1 MFPIRAILNILGDN
15 RVVMDAYREE
25 FARIKDLL
33 KKNPQGMSVTEIAR
47 ELDRNK
53 HSMGR
58 YLDILHALGDVE
70 MRAYGM
76 AKVYTLSCRVPLS
89 AFISTIGEAFFVL
102 DDDRRIMQ
110 ANAIFFDLIGLKKE
124 AVIGR
129 HLSYLEVPA
138 PDMQEMLAVIAA
150 HLGEVDRTFDVVLG
164 DDEGR
169 RDFTVRAIPTLF
181 DGGGGGHAVVVVDVT
196 EKMRAFR
203 AVEVSERKY
212 RELVEHANSII
223 LKMDTEGNIVF
234 FNEFAERF
242 FGYRKEEV
250 LGKNVFGTIVPPT
263 EISGR
268 DLRDLI
274 RKICTGAERYSSN
287 ENANITRD
295 GRTVWIRWTNR
306 SIEDRDGNLV
316 GVLSVG
322 NDITD
327 RKEMEQ
333 ELAAKA
339 RDLERRNRELGC
351 LFATSDLIGMDR
363 PLSEVVQGV
372 ADLIPGAM
380 RWPDRAAARIT
391 LLGEVC
397 STAGFEGSG
406 GTIVSPIVVGG
417 DQAGSVE
424 GAYFGDVP
432 SGRGPLFDDDEVKLI
447 QTIADRLGWMIGW
460 RDAERALVVERDFAS
475 AILDT
480 VGAAVVV
487 LDPEGRILRLNRAG
501 EEISGYLA
509 MQAVGKMFWDL
520 FVLPGEAEQV
530 KEVFSAFV
538 GEGGYTRAGVRSGK
552 SWHAV
557 DGSRRYVDWS
567 HMVLRTADG
576 AVEYVIVTGIDV
588 TREKT
593 AAEDLRRCQAL
604 LDRILEVPGKTESER

>member
-1 MFPIRAILNILGDN
+1 
-15 RVVMDAYREE
+15 
-25 FARIKDLL
+25 
-33 KKNPQGMSVTEIAR
+33 MSVTEIAR

-76 AKVYTLSCRVPLS
+76 AKVYTLSCRVPFS
-89 AFISTIGEAFFVL
+89 AFISTIGEAFCVL
-102 DDDRRIMQ
+102 DGDQRILQ

-124 AVIGR
+124 EVIGR
-129 HLSYLEVPA
+129 YLSYLEVPR
-138 PDMQEMLAVIAA
+138 PDMQEMLAVITA
-150 HLGEVDRTFDVVLG
+150 HLGEVDRTFDVALG
-164 DDEGR
+164 EDEGR

-181 DGGGGGHAVVVVDVT
+181 DDGSSGYAVVIVDVT

-250 LGKNVFGTIVPPT
+250 LGKNVIGTIVPPT

-274 RKICTGAERYSSN
+274 RKICMGAERYSSN
-287 ENANITRD
+287 ENANITKD
-295 GRTVWIRWTNR
+295 GRMVWIRWTNR

-316 GVLSVG
+316 GVLSIG

-327 RKEMEQ
+327 RKEMEE

-339 RDLERRNRELGC
+339 RDLERRNRQLGC
-351 LFATSDLIGMDR
+351 LFEMSDLIGMDW

-372 ADLIPGAM
+372 ADLIPRAM

-391 LLGEVC
+391 LRGEAC
-397 STAGFEGSG
+397 STPGFEGSG
-406 GTIVSPIVVGG
+406 SRIASPIVVGG
-417 DQAGSVE
+417 VQIGSVE
-424 GAYFGDVP
+424 GSYSEDAP
-432 SGRGPLFDDDEVKLI
+432 SGGGLLFDDDEVKLI
-447 QTIADRLGWMIGW
+447 QTFADRLGWMIGW
-460 RDAERALVVERDFAS
+460 RDAEHALVAERDFAS
-475 AILDT
+475 AVLDT

-487 LDPEGRILRLNRAG
+487 LDPEGRVLRLNRAG
-501 EEISGYLA
+501 EEISGHLA
-509 MQAVGKMFWDL
+509 RQAVGKMFWEL
-520 FVLPGEAEQV
+520 FALPEEAERV
-530 KEVFSAFV
+530 KEAISASM
-538 GEGGYTRAGVRSGK
+538 GEGGYARVGVRSGR
-552 SWHAV
+552 SWHAE
-557 DGSRRYVDWS
+557 DGRRRYIDWS

-588 TREKT
+588 TREKM

-604 LDRILEVPGKTESER
+604 LDRILETPGEKGSGE

>member
-1 MFPIRAILNILGDN
+1 MSPIRAILNIRDDN
-15 RVVMDAYREE
+15 RVAMDAYREE

-124 AVIGR
+124 EVIGR
-129 HLSYLEVPA
+129 YLSYLEVPG

-150 HLGEVDRTFDVVLG
+150 RLGEVDQTFDVALG
-164 DDEGR
+164 EAEGR

-181 DGGGGGHAVVVVDVT
+181 DDGGGGHAVVVVDVT

-250 LGKNVFGTIVPPT
+250 LGKNVIGTIVPPT

-327 RKEMEQ
+327 RREMEQ
-333 ELAAKA
+333 ELASKA

-372 ADLIPGAM
+372 ADLLPGAM
-380 RWPDRAAARIT
+380 RRPDRAAARIA
-391 LLGEVC
+391 LRGEVC
-397 STAGFEGSG
+397 STAGFDGSG
-406 GTIVSPIVVGG
+406 SGISAPIVIGG
-417 DQAGSVE
+417 VQEGSVE
-424 GAYFGDVP
+424 AAYPGHA
-432 SGRGPLFDDDEVKLI
+432 PLM
-447 QTIADRLGWMIGW
+447 TMN
-460 RDAERALVVERDFAS
+460 S
-475 AILDT
+475 
-480 VGAAVVV
+480 
-487 LDPEGRILRLNRAG
+487 N
-501 EEISGYLA
+501 
-509 MQAVGKMFWDL
+509 
-520 FVLPGEAEQV
+520 
-530 KEVFSAFV
+530 
-538 GEGGYTRAGVRSGK
+538 
-552 SWHAV
+552 
-557 DGSRRYVDWS
+557 
-567 HMVLRTADG
+567 
-576 AVEYVIVTGIDV
+576 
-588 TREKT
+588 
-593 AAEDLRRCQAL
+593 
-604 LDRILEVPGKTESER
+604 

>member
-1 MFPIRAILNILGDN
+1 MLPIRAILNIRDDN
-15 RVVMDAYREE
+15 RVAMDAYREE

-76 AKVYTLSCRVPLS
+76 AKVYSLSCRVPLS

-124 AVIGR
+124 EVIGR
-129 HLSYLEVPA
+129 YLSYLEVPG

-150 HLGEVDRTFDVVLG
+150 RLGEVDQTFDVALG
-164 DDEGR
+164 EAEGR

-181 DGGGGGHAVVVVDVT
+181 DDGGGGHAVVVVDVT

-250 LGKNVFGTIVPPT
+250 LGKNVIGTIVPPT

-327 RKEMEQ
+327 RREMEQ
-333 ELAAKA
+333 ELASKA
-339 RDLERRNRELGC
+339 HDLERRNRELRC
-351 LFATSDLIGMDR
+351 LFAMSDLVGMDR

-372 ADLIPGAM
+372 ADLVPGAM
-380 RWPDRAAARIT
+380 RRPDRAAARIT
-391 LLGEVC
+391 LRGEVC
-397 STAGFEGSG
+397 STAGFDGSG
-406 GTIVSPIVVGG
+406 SGISSPIVVGG
-417 DQAGSVE
+417 VQEGSV
-424 GAYFGDVP
+424 GVAYPGHAP
-432 SGRGPLFDDDEVKLI
+432 SGGDTPFDDDEIKLI
-447 QTIADRLGWMIGW
+447 QTIADRLGWMVGW
-460 RDAERALVVERDFAS
+460 MDAERALVAERDFAS
-475 AILDT
+475 AVLDT

-501 EEISGYLA
+501 EEMSGHLA
-509 MQAVGKMFWDL
+509 AQAVGKMFWDL
-520 FVLPGEAEQV
+520 FVFPEEAERV
-530 KEVFSAFV
+530 KDVFSASL
-538 GEGGYTRAGVRSGK
+538 EGGDHGRVGIRSGR
-552 SWHAV
+552 SWHAG
-557 DGSRRYVDWS
+557 DGTARYIDWS

-576 AVEYVIVTGIDV
+576 AVAYMIVTGIDV

-593 AAEDLRRCQAL
+593 AAENLRRCQAL
-604 LDRILEVPGKTESER
+604 LDRLLEVPDSKGLEG

>member
-1 MFPIRAILNILGDN
+1 MLPIRAILNIRDDN
-15 RVVMDAYREE
+15 SVAMDAYREE
-25 FARIKDLL
+25 IERIKDLL

-76 AKVYTLSCRVPLS
+76 AKVYSLSCRVPLS

-124 AVIGR
+124 EVIGR
-129 HLSYLEVPA
+129 YLSYLEVPG

-150 HLGEVDRTFDVVLG
+150 RLGEVDQTFDVALG
-164 DDEGR
+164 EAEGR

-181 DGGGGGHAVVVVDVT
+181 DDGGGGHAVVVVDVT

-250 LGKNVFGTIVPPT
+250 LGKNVIGTIVPPT

-327 RKEMEQ
+327 RREMEQ
-333 ELAAKA
+333 ELASKA
-339 RDLERRNRELGC
+339 HDLERRNRELEC

-372 ADLIPGAM
+372 ADLVPGAM
-380 RWPDRAAARIT
+380 RRPDRAAARIT
-391 LLGEVC
+391 LRGEVC
-397 STAGFEGSG
+397 STAGFDGSG
-406 GTIVSPIVVGG
+406 SGISSPIVVGG
-417 DQAGSVE
+417 VQEGSV
-424 GAYFGDVP
+424 GVAYPGHAP
-432 SGRGPLFDDDEVKLI
+432 SGGDTPFDDDEIKLI
-447 QTIADRLGWMIGW
+447 QTIADRLGWMVGW
-460 RDAERALVVERDFAS
+460 MDAERALVAERDFAS
-475 AILDT
+475 AVLDT

-501 EEISGYLA
+501 EEMSGHLA
-509 MQAVGKMFWDL
+509 AQAVGKMFWDL
-520 FVLPGEAEQV
+520 FVFPEEAERV
-530 KEVFSAFV
+530 KDVFSASL
-538 GEGGYTRAGVRSGK
+538 EGGDHGRVGIRSGR
-552 SWHAV
+552 SWHAG
-557 DGSRRYVDWS
+557 DGTARYIDWS

-576 AVEYVIVTGIDV
+576 AVAYMIVTGIDV

-593 AAEDLRRCQAL
+593 AAENLRRCQAL
-604 LDRILEVPGKTESER
+604 LDRLLEVPDSKGLEG

>member
-1 MFPIRAILNILGDN
+1 M
-15 RVVMDAYREE
+15 MDAYREE

-76 AKVYTLSCRVPLS
+76 AKVYTLSCRVPFS
-89 AFISTIGEAFFVL
+89 AFISTIGEAFCVL
-102 DDDRRIMQ
+102 DGDQRILQ

-124 AVIGR
+124 EVIGR
-129 HLSYLEVPA
+129 YLSYLEVPR
-138 PDMQEMLAVIAA
+138 PDMQEMLAVITA
-150 HLGEVDRTFDVVLG
+150 HLGEVDRTFDVALG
-164 DDEGR
+164 EDEGR

-181 DGGGGGHAVVVVDVT
+181 DDGSSGYAVVIVDVT

-250 LGKNVFGTIVPPT
+250 LGKNVIGTIVPPT

-274 RKICTGAERYSSN
+274 RKICMGAERYSSN
-287 ENANITRD
+287 ENANITKD

-316 GVLSVG
+316 GVLSIG

-327 RKEMEQ
+327 RKEMEE

-339 RDLERRNRELGC
+339 RDLERRNRQLGC
-351 LFATSDLIGMDR
+351 LFEMSDLIGMDW

-372 ADLIPGAM
+372 ADLIPRAM

-391 LLGEVC
+391 LRGEAC
-397 STAGFEGSG
+397 STPGFEGSG
-406 GTIVSPIVVGG
+406 SRIASPIVVGG
-417 DQAGSVE
+417 VQIGSVE
-424 GAYFGDVP
+424 GSYSEDAP
-432 SGRGPLFDDDEVKLI
+432 SGGGLLFDDDEVKLI
-447 QTIADRLGWMIGW
+447 QTFADRLGWMIGW
-460 RDAERALVVERDFAS
+460 RDAEHALVAERDFAS
-475 AILDT
+475 AVLDT

-487 LDPEGRILRLNRAG
+487 LDPEGRVLRLNRAG
-501 EEISGYLA
+501 EEISGHLA
-509 MQAVGKMFWDL
+509 RQAVGKMFWEL
-520 FVLPGEAEQV
+520 FALPEEAERV
-530 KEVFSAFV
+530 KEAISASM
-538 GEGGYTRAGVRSGK
+538 GEGGYARVGVRSGR
-552 SWHAV
+552 SWHAE
-557 DGSRRYVDWS
+557 DGRRRYIDWS

-588 TREKT
+588 TREKM

-604 LDRILEVPGKTESER
+604 LDRILETPGEKGSGE

>member
-1 MFPIRAILNILGDN
+1 M
-15 RVVMDAYREE
+15 MDAYREE

-76 AKVYTLSCRVPLS
+76 AKVYTLSCRVPFS
-89 AFISTIGEAFFVL
+89 AFISTIGEAFCVL
-102 DDDRRIMQ
+102 DGDQRILQ

-124 AVIGR
+124 EVIGR
-129 HLSYLEVPA
+129 YLSYLEVPR
-138 PDMQEMLAVIAA
+138 PDMQEMLTVITA
-150 HLGEVDRTFDVVLG
+150 HLGEVDRTFDVALG
-164 DDEGR
+164 EDEGR

-181 DGGGGGHAVVVVDVT
+181 DDGSSGYAVVIVDVT

-250 LGKNVFGTIVPPT
+250 LGKNVIGTIVPPT

-274 RKICTGAERYSSN
+274 RKICMGAERYSSN
-287 ENANITRD
+287 ENANITKD
-295 GRTVWIRWTNR
+295 GRMVWIRWTNR

-316 GVLSVG
+316 GVLSIG

-327 RKEMEQ
+327 RKEMEE

-339 RDLERRNRELGC
+339 CDLERRNRQLGC
-351 LFATSDLIGMDR
+351 LFEMSDLIGMDW

-372 ADLIPGAM
+372 ADLIPRAM

-391 LLGEVC
+391 LRGEAC
-397 STAGFEGSG
+397 STPGFEGSG
-406 GTIVSPIVVGG
+406 SRIASPIVVGVV
-417 DQAGSVE
+417 QIGSVE
-424 GAYFGDVP
+424 GSYSENAP
-432 SGRGPLFDDDEVKLI
+432 SDGGLLFDDDEVKLI
-447 QTIADRLGWMIGW
+447 QTFADRLGWMIGW
-460 RDAERALVVERDFAS
+460 RDAEHALVAERDFAS
-475 AILDT
+475 AVLDT

-487 LDPEGRILRLNRAG
+487 LDPEGRVLRLNRAG
-501 EEISGYLA
+501 EEISGHLA
-509 MQAVGKMFWDL
+509 RQAVGKMFWEL
-520 FVLPGEAEQV
+520 FALPEEAERV
-530 KEVFSAFV
+530 KEAISASM
-538 GEGGYTRAGVRSGK
+538 GEGGYARVGVRSGR
-552 SWHAV
+552 SWHAE
-557 DGSRRYVDWS
+557 DGRRRYIDWS

-588 TREKT
+588 TREKM

-604 LDRILEVPGKTESER
+604 LDRILETPGEKGSGE

>member
-1 MFPIRAILNILGDN
+1 M
-15 RVVMDAYREE
+15 MDAYREE

-76 AKVYTLSCRVPLS
+76 AKVYTLSCRVPFS
-89 AFISTIGEAFFVL
+89 AFISTIGEAFCVL
-102 DDDRRIMQ
+102 DGDQRILQ

-124 AVIGR
+124 EVIGR
-129 HLSYLEVPA
+129 YLSYLEVPR
-138 PDMQEMLAVIAA
+138 PDMQEMLAVITA
-150 HLGEVDRTFDVVLG
+150 HLGEVDRTFDVALG
-164 DDEGR
+164 EDEGR

-181 DGGGGGHAVVVVDVT
+181 DDGSSGYAVVIVDVT

-250 LGKNVFGTIVPPT
+250 LGKNVIGTIVPPT

-274 RKICTGAERYSSN
+274 RKICMGAERYSSN
-287 ENANITRD
+287 ENANITKD
-295 GRTVWIRWTNR
+295 GRMVWIRWTNR

-316 GVLSVG
+316 GVLSIG

-327 RKEMEQ
+327 RKEMEE

-339 RDLERRNRELGC
+339 RDLERRNRQLGC
-351 LFATSDLIGMDR
+351 LFEMSDLIGMDW

-372 ADLIPGAM
+372 ADLIPRAM

-391 LLGEVC
+391 LRGEAC
-397 STAGFEGSG
+397 STPGFEGSG
-406 GTIVSPIVVGG
+406 SRIASPIVVGG
-417 DQAGSVE
+417 VQIGSVE
-424 GAYFGDVP
+424 GSYSEDAP
-432 SGRGPLFDDDEVKLI
+432 SGGGLLFDDDEVKLI
-447 QTIADRLGWMIGW
+447 QTFADRLGWMIGW
-460 RDAERALVVERDFAS
+460 RDAEHALVAERDFAS
-475 AILDT
+475 AVLDT

-487 LDPEGRILRLNRAG
+487 LDPEGRVLRLNRAG
-501 EEISGYLA
+501 EEISGHLA
-509 MQAVGKMFWDL
+509 RQAVGKMFWEL
-520 FVLPGEAEQV
+520 FALPEEAERV
-530 KEVFSAFV
+530 KEAISASM
-538 GEGGYTRAGVRSGK
+538 GEGGYARVGVRSGR
-552 SWHAV
+552 SWHAE
-557 DGSRRYVDWS
+557 DGRRRYIDWS

-588 TREKT
+588 TREKM

-604 LDRILEVPGKTESER
+604 LDRILETPGEKGSGE

>member
-1 MFPIRAILNILGDN
+1 M
-15 RVVMDAYREE
+15 MDAYREE

-76 AKVYTLSCRVPLS
+76 AKVYTLSCRVPFS
-89 AFISTIGEAFFVL
+89 AFISTIGEAFCVL
-102 DDDRRIMQ
+102 DGDQRILQ

-124 AVIGR
+124 EVIGR
-129 HLSYLEVPA
+129 YLSYLEVPR
-138 PDMQEMLAVIAA
+138 PDMQEMLAVITA
-150 HLGEVDRTFDVVLG
+150 HLGEVDRTFDVALG
-164 DDEGR
+164 EDEGR

-181 DGGGGGHAVVVVDVT
+181 DDGSSGYAVVIVDVT

-250 LGKNVFGTIVPPT
+250 LGKNVIGTIVPPT

-274 RKICTGAERYSSN
+274 RKICMGAERYSSN
-287 ENANITRD
+287 ENANITKD
-295 GRTVWIRWTNR
+295 GRMVWIRWTNR

-316 GVLSVG
+316 GVLSIG

-327 RKEMEQ
+327 RKEMEE

-339 RDLERRNRELGC
+339 RDLERRNRQLGC
-351 LFATSDLIGMDR
+351 LFEMSDLIGMDW

-372 ADLIPGAM
+372 ADLIPRAM

-391 LLGEVC
+391 LRGEAC
-397 STAGFEGSG
+397 STPGFEGSG
-406 GTIVSPIVVGG
+406 SRIASPIVVGG
-417 DQAGSVE
+417 VQIGSVE
-424 GAYFGDVP
+424 GSYSENAP
-432 SGRGPLFDDDEVKLI
+432 SDGGLLFDDDEVKLI
-447 QTIADRLGWMIGW
+447 QTFADRLGWMIGW
-460 RDAERALVVERDFAS
+460 RDAEHALVAERDFAS
-475 AILDT
+475 AVLDT

-487 LDPEGRILRLNRAG
+487 LDPEGRVLRLNRAG
-501 EEISGYLA
+501 VSGHLA
-509 MQAVGKMFWDL
+509 RQAVGKMFWEL
-520 FVLPGEAEQV
+520 FALPEEAERV
-530 KEVFSAFV
+530 KEAISASM
-538 GEGGYTRAGVRSGK
+538 GEGGYARVGVRSGR
-552 SWHAV
+552 SWHAE
-557 DGSRRYVDWS
+557 DGRRRYIDWS

-588 TREKT
+588 TREKM

-604 LDRILEVPGKTESER
+604 LDRILETPGEKGSGE

>member
-1 MFPIRAILNILGDN
+1 
-15 RVVMDAYREE
+15 
-25 FARIKDLL
+25 
-33 KKNPQGMSVTEIAR
+33 MSVTEIAR

-76 AKVYTLSCRVPLS
+76 AKVYTLSCRVPFS
-89 AFISTIGEAFFVL
+89 AFISTIGEAFCVL
-102 DDDRRIMQ
+102 DGDQRILQ

-124 AVIGR
+124 EVIGR
-129 HLSYLEVPA
+129 YLSYLEVPR
-138 PDMQEMLAVIAA
+138 PDMQEMLAVITA
-150 HLGEVDRTFDVVLG
+150 HLGEVDRTFDVALG
-164 DDEGR
+164 EDEGR

-181 DGGGGGHAVVVVDVT
+181 DDGSSGYAVVIVDVT

-250 LGKNVFGTIVPPT
+250 LGKNVIGTIVPPT

-274 RKICTGAERYSSN
+274 RKICMGAERYSSN
-287 ENANITRD
+287 ENANITKD
-295 GRTVWIRWTNR
+295 GRMVWIRWTNR

-316 GVLSVG
+316 GVLSIG

-327 RKEMEQ
+327 RKEMEE

-339 RDLERRNRELGC
+339 RDLERRNRQLGC
-351 LFATSDLIGMDR
+351 LFEMSDLIGMDW

-372 ADLIPGAM
+372 ADLIPRAM

-391 LLGEVC
+391 LRGEAC
-397 STAGFEGSG
+397 STPGFEGSG
-406 GTIVSPIVVGG
+406 SRIASPIVVGVV
-417 DQAGSVE
+417 QIGSVE
-424 GAYFGDVP
+424 GSYSENAP
-432 SGRGPLFDDDEVKLI
+432 SDGGLLFDDDEVKLI
-447 QTIADRLGWMIGW
+447 QTFADRLGWMIGW
-460 RDAERALVVERDFAS
+460 RDAEHALVAERDFAS
-475 AILDT
+475 AVLDT

-487 LDPEGRILRLNRAG
+487 LDPEGRVLRLNRAG
-501 EEISGYLA
+501 EEISGHLA
-509 MQAVGKMFWDL
+509 RQAVGKMFWEL
-520 FVLPGEAEQV
+520 FALPEEAERV
-530 KEVFSAFV
+530 KEAISASM
-538 GEGGYTRAGVRSGK
+538 GEGGYARVGVRSGR
-552 SWHAV
+552 SWHAE
-557 DGSRRYVDWS
+557 DGRRRYIDWS

-588 TREKT
+588 TREKM

-604 LDRILEVPGKTESER
+604 LDRILETPGEKGSGE